1 MTAPLPHIQTKPAL
15 AASRERQHSGVM
27 ADKNPFAI
35 VAIAVFLIVG
45 VFVGVGILGTILLFL
60 YGIAVLVF
68 RNVFGIELPH
78 LY

>member
-1 MTAPLPHIQTKPAL
+1 MTAPPRDFQTKSAL
-15 AASRERQHSGVM
+15 AASRERQHSGAM

-45 VFVGVGILGTILLFL
+45 VFVGVGIIGTILLFL